1 MYKKIAV
8 EEGLTNVVQ
17 ALHAS
22 GFHTTSLEGDDLFN
36 VRAVVVKGDGT
47 DILASPANL
56 RVPVINA
63 SGRSAEEVVE
73 VLRDRLS

>member
-8 EEGLTNVVQ
+8 EAGLSNVVQ

-22 GFHTTSLEGDDLFN
+22 GFHTTSLEGDDLKN
-36 VRAVVVKGDGT
+36 VRAVVVKGNGT
-47 DILASPANL
+47 DILASPVNL
-56 RVPVINA
+56 HVPIVNA

>member
-1 MYKKIAV
+1 MYKKVAV
-8 EEGLTNVVQ
+8 EDGLSNVVQ

-47 DILASPANL
+47 DILAPAVNL
-56 RVPVINA
+56 RVPIVHA

>member
-36 VRAVVVKGDGT
+36 VRAVVIKGDGT
-47 DILASPANL
+47 DILASPVNL

>member
-73 VLRDRLS
+73 VLKDRLS

>member
-36 VRAVVVKGDGT
+36 VRAVVIKGDGT
-47 DILASPANL
+47 DISASPVNL